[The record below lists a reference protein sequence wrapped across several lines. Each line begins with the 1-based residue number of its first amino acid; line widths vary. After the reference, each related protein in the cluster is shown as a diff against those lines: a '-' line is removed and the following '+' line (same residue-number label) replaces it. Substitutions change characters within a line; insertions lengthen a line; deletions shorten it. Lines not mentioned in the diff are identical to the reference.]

1 MNVPGR
7 TDVRIRIGAAC
18 ASLGRWRRC
27 APPQPGWKERVQ
39 QPDGAH
45 ARRELA
51 DAHQLESGERRP
63 HIPKAECAPRDG
75 VQRRE
80 ENEHIGGVR
89 AREEAE
95 LAAAE
100 QKALEAHGRR
110 VDRESDAKQRGH
122 RRHRRRRCPAHHA
135 RCVCRAMGLQAGSGA
150 QHVRWRHGELRPRG
164 AQGSDLAQ
172 ACDRLQG
179 GKGGRGR
186 LDEVRLRVLL
196 RRRAAVRP
204 AAGGRGRVRGGGGV
218 AVAPADAAAG
228 RRFRGD
234 DPSGECGPHQH
245 RQQVGQQVDAAGAA
259 HAAARDRRGRA
270 LDERHARRRA
280 RPQPP
285 AHAHP
290 RAGPS
295 ARAHLLGLQPAEP
308 HGGVLE

>member
-122 RRHRRRRCPAHHA
+122 RRHRRRHRRVLSEDAGAAEHDPNRCERHSAAEQHAHQQQLAAQLHRTLLRRPARPHPRRRRQA
-135 RCVCRAMGLQAGSGA
+135 RRQ
-150 QHVRWRHGELRPRG
+150 
-164 AQGSDLAQ
+164 
-172 ACDRLQG
+172 
-179 GKGGRGR
+179 
-186 LDEVRLRVLL
+186 VRLRCLRDRVAEFAAQKENGRNHLVARQRHNST
-196 RRRAAVRP
+196 RRRGERH
-204 AAGGRGRVRGGGGV
+204 RVV
-218 AVAPADAAAG
+218 
-228 RRFRGD
+228 
-234 DPSGECGPHQH
+234 
-245 RQQVGQQVDAAGAA
+245 
-259 HAAARDRRGRA
+259 ARDLA
-270 LDERHARRRA
+270 D
-280 RPQPP
+280 
-285 AHAHP
+285 
-290 RAGPS
+290 
-295 ARAHLLGLQPAEP
+295 
-308 HGGVLE
+308 